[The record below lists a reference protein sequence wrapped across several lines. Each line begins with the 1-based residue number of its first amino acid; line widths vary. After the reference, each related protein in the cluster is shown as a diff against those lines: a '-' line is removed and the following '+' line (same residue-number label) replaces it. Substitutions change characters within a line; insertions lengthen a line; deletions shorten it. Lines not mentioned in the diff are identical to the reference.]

1 MWINK
6 ELSNLQLQ
14 DPAEKEKFFL
24 RLTECLDA
32 LPDLYLRKKLL
43 PELLKAV
50 EFGGAGTAAIAPML
64 KIGQRMK
71 PEEFSKEIVPGVV
84 RCFKSTDRA
93 TRIGLLQ
100 NMHTFAEH
108 LTPAL
113 VENDVFPNL
122 SSGFS
127 DSVPALRE
135 LTVKSLIFLVPK
147 LSERIINSQVFVSAV
162 VVSPSRRGRRRRR

>member
-1 MWINK
+1 MRADVCACVP
-6 ELSNLQLQ
+6 Q
-14 DPAEKEKFFL
+14 
-24 RLTECLDA
+24 
-32 LPDLYLRKKLL
+32 
-43 PELLKAV
+43 
-50 EFGGAGTAAIAPML
+50 FGGAGTAAIAPML

-71 PEEFSKEIVPGVV
+71 ADEFSKEIVPGVV

-122 SSGFS
+122 SSGFT

-135 LTVKSLIFLVPK
+135 LTVW
-147 LSERIINSQVFVSAV
+147 
-162 VVSPSRRGRRRRR
+162 SREGGRRAGLWQRGREGLRA